1 MRNPSLT
8 TFTLHFIAAGAAVI
22 ALAVAA
28 VPLSVLV
35 LHGQAIDIA
44 VYAGLRALWA
54 FLIVCSAVGVL
65 VLLAILASA
74 LIAGLID
81 LARGHGRLGR

>member
-8 TFTLHFIAAGAAVI
+8 TSTLHFIAAGAAVI

-28 VPLSVLV
+28 IPLSVLV
-35 LHGQAIDIA
+35 LHGQSIDIA

-54 FLIVCSAVGVL
+54 YLIVCSAAGAA
-65 VLLAILASA
+65 VLLTIFASA
-74 LIAGLID
+74 LVAGLID
-81 LARGHGRLGR
+81 SARSHGRFGR